1 MSDVSKILDFR
12 ENAKRAEDNTY
23 TTGEHI
29 SNFFSIFL
37 KASFLLIILVLNFL
51 GLSTALNCNANAP
64 IGSKIFAA
72 LFGFFFG
79 FVYLMLNYY
88 TYRVITL
95 RKVCRFDQRRLF
107 PFSL

>member
-1 MSDVSKILDFR
+1 MSNPEEILDFR
-12 ENAKRAEDNTY
+12 RNADRAEGKQF
-23 TTGEHI
+23 TTQQQVW
-29 SNFFSIFL
+29 NFWYLFL
-37 KASFLLIILVLNFL
+37 KTSFLVIILVLNFL

-95 RKVCRFDQRRLF
+95 RKVCRFDKNRLF
-107 PFSL
+107 PFNL